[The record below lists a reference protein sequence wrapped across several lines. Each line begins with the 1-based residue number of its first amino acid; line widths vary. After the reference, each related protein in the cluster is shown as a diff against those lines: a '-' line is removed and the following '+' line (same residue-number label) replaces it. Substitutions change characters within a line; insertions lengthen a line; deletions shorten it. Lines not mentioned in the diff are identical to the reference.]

1 MARPATRIILS
12 KHETNQLIAMSRKPK
27 IEARY
32 ALRARIILKAAKGVS
47 GLEIAKQL
55 GISAGI
61 VSKWRVRFESERCQG
76 LLDDF
81 RPGRPPKIDFEE
93 LRERLLE
100 KLDEPPPTGFARWD
114 GRLLSKALNVS
125 ADSVWS
131 ILRRLGISLKR
142 RRSWCVSTDPQ
153 FTQKS
158 ADIVGLYLA
167 PPENAVVLSFDEKP
181 CIQALERA
189 QGWLK
194 MPDGRAL
201 TGFAHEYKRHGTS
214 TLFAAL
220 NVATGQVT
228 GGHFKRKRRVDFLK
242 FMDQLVAQYPG
253 KELHVILD
261 NLSTHKVEKE
271 AWAKA
276 HPEVHF
282 HFTPTHASW
291 LNQVEVW
298 FSILTTKA
306 LRGKSF
312 TSVKELISQIDA
324 FIDAYNQEAAPFEWT
339 RIKVNA
345 KTFAGKYANLFK

>member
-1 MARPATRIILS
+1 MARPATQIILS
-12 KHETNQLIAMSRKPK
+12 QHETEQLVSMSRKPT

-32 ALRARIILKAAKGVS
+32 ALRAQIILKAAKGVS
-47 GLEIAKQL
+47 GVEISKQL
-55 GISAGI
+55 GVSAGI
-61 VSKWRVRFESERCQG
+61 VSKWRVRFDRERCDG

-81 RPGRPPKIDFEE
+81 RPGRPPKIDYEK
-93 LRERLLE
+93 LRERLLD
-100 KLDEPPPTGFARWD
+100 KLDEPPPSGFARWD
-114 GRLLSKALNVS
+114 GELLAKALSVS

-181 CIQALERA
+181 CIQALERE

-194 MPDGRAL
+194 MPDGRVL

-220 NVATGQVT
+220 NVTTGQVT

-261 NLSTHKVEKE
+261 NLSTHKVKKE

-291 LNQVEVW
+291 LNQIEVW
-298 FSILTTKA
+298 FSILTAKA
-306 LRGKSF
+306 LRGMSF
-312 TSVKELISQIDA
+312 RSVKELISQIDA
-324 FIDAYNQEAAPFEWT
+324 FIAAYNQEAAPLEWT

>member
-1 MARPATRIILS
+1 MARPATQIILS
-12 KHETNQLIAMSRKPK
+12 QHETNQLVSMSRKPK

-32 ALRARIILKAAKGVS
+32 ALRAQIILKAAKGVS
-47 GLEIAKQL
+47 GIEIARQL
-55 GISAGI
+55 GVSAGA
-61 VSKWRVRFESERCQG
+61 VSKWRVRFESERCDG
-76 LLDDF
+76 SLDDF
-81 RPGRPPKIDFEE
+81 RPGRPPKIDFEK

-100 KLDEPPPTGFARWD
+100 KLDEPPPTGFAGWD
-114 GRLLSKALNVS
+114 GTLLGKALGVS

-131 ILRRLGISLKR
+131 VLRRLGISLKR
-142 RRSWCVSTDPQ
+142 RRSWCVSTDPE

-158 ADIVGLYLA
+158 ANIVGLYLA
-167 PPENAVVLSFDEKP
+167 PPENAVVLSFDGKP
-181 CIQALERA
+181 CIQALERD

-228 GGHFKRKRRVDFLK
+228 GGHFKRRRRVDFLK

-271 AWAKA
+271 AWTKA

-298 FSILTTKA
+298 FSILTAKA
-306 LRGKSF
+306 LRGSSF
-312 TSVKELISQIDA
+312 KSVKELTSQIDA
-324 FIDAYNQEAAPFEWT
+324 FIAAYNEEAAPFEWT
-339 RIKVNA
+339 RVRVHA